1 MATTVTTATLTVQIK
16 EEITINGTAYDTT
29 VSKSITGVGNIFK
42 RIFTIPASSS
52 VTLATFI
59 STVTDNQFDVEDV
72 KYIRVTNLDDTD
84 ALILTKAFN
93 STSSATELKAQSS
106 VVYFTP
112 NGNGATSKAAITTTD
127 DIETLFVHNSHG
139 GNALDL
145 EIIIAT
151 A

>member
-1 MATTVTTATLTVQIK
+1 MATTVTTATLNVQIK
-16 EEITINGTAYDTT
+16 EEITLNGTAYDTT

-42 RIFTIPASSS
+42 RIFSIPASSS

-84 ALILTKAFN
+84 ALVLTKAFN

>member
-1 MATTVTTATLTVQIK
+1 MATTVTTATLTVQIS
-16 EEITINGTAYDTT
+16 EQITLNGTAYDQTIT
-29 VSKSITGVGNIFK
+29 KSISGVGNIFK
-42 RIFTIPASSS
+42 RIFTIPASTT

-59 STVTDNQFDVEDV
+59 STVTNNQFDVEDV

-93 STSSATELKAQSS
+93 ATSSATELKAQSS

-112 NGNGATSKAAITTTD
+112 NGNGATSKAGITTTD
-127 DIETLFVHNSHG
+127 DIETLFVHNSNG
-139 GNALDL
+139 TNALDL
-145 EIIIAT
+145 EVIIAT

>member
-1 MATTVTTATLTVQIK
+1 MATTVTTATLSVAIAETLTLNNTV
-16 EEITINGTAYDTT
+16 YDQTT
-29 VSKSITGVGNIFK
+29 TKSISGIGNVFK
-42 RIFTIPASSS
+42 RIFSVPASTS

-59 STVTDNQFDVEDV
+59 STVTNNQFDVEDV

-84 ALILTKAFN
+84 ALVLTKAFN
-93 STSSATELKAQSS
+93 STSAATELKAGCS
-106 VVYFTP
+106 VAYFTP

-139 GNALDL
+139 GNVLDV
-145 EIIIAT
+145 EVFIAT

>member
-16 EEITINGTAYDTT
+16 EEITLNGTAYDTT

-42 RIFTIPASSS
+42 RIFSIPASSS

-84 ALILTKAFN
+84 ALVLTKAFN

-106 VVYFTP
+106 VVYFL
-112 NGNGATSKAAITTTD
+112 SLIH
-127 DIETLFVHNSHG
+127 I
-139 GNALDL
+139 
-145 EIIIAT
+145 
-151 A
+151 